1 MKRVYFNRIR
11 NILVLATLCV
21 AVLLVLGN
29 TTSTFAMKI
38 VTPEHGYYIN
48 LSEAVKVGDTYWFTK
63 DKNVEI
69 EADPDYE
76 VSVSA
81 DGDGSSRLVYTY
93 GMPLP
98 EVVYSRSLNEQVEIR
113 LPKLAWDG
121 DTPTALFT
129 PGSSAYVTGLTTS
142 VEYTIPTRET
152 GFWIDALDENGSGV
166 KSIAYYVADAS
177 LTGETASQEEAIMQI
192 EAGVGSKW
200 TLVEG
205 SSASGTLP
213 YYGSNVIY
221 AKIEDYAGN
230 EVYLNSTGIV
240 LFEQPSVSTTSV
252 EYTKQGTTDPT
263 FELDLPEN
271 LCVGDIIL
279 KDASGNTVNGF
290 TEREDMEDTSWG
302 YSNGD
307 GVVTLNREFLDDL
320 STNGMEETYTVVINY
335 LPLAEQY
342 PNLDTSSVYM
352 EAFSSEV
359 ELTVKLNWGERKPRE
374 DGVVQYVD
382 NAGKTS
388 VEVCSS
394 SLSNN
399 TLWLSE
405 SLNGMKSWYG
415 MDLSENAFALDQAHR
430 FYVKCLGDTEA
441 DYIRYYNQLDDSVRS
456 TIDTT
461 KNMIFQIGVEKTD
474 GSKIQPQNGKVDIY
488 VQLDDGWDINKVRAR
503 YINSNEQVPISFEE
517 KTDPSGVT
525 DTYAILELQHFSP
538 YIIYQQKEG
547 ASVPPTYY
555 YPIYNVPTT
564 TEPESADNH
573 VTSNKVKDTE
583 ETETLSTEP
592 TDIESTEDIKPEEDQ
607 DVSNEQMDSDSTNGK
622 TIDGETEENGLE
634 IGVYL
639 IGAIIIALLLF
650 GWMRYKKKN

>member
-192 EAGVGSKW
+192 EEGVGSKW

-221 AKIEDYAGN
+221 AKIVDYAGN

-302 YSNGD
+302 YSSGD

-622 TIDGETEENGLE
+622 PIDGETEENGLE

>member
-29 TTSTFAMKI
+29 TASTFASEM

-69 EADPDYE
+69 EADPDYD
-76 VSVSA
+76 VSKSA
-81 DGDGSSRLVYTY
+81 GGNGSSSLVYTY
-93 GMPLP
+93 GEPLP
-98 EVVYSRSLNEQVEIR
+98 EVIYLRSVNEEFEIR

-129 PGSSAYVTGLTTS
+129 PGSPAYVTGLTTS

-152 GFWIDALDENGSGV
+152 GFRIDALDENGSGV
-166 KSIAYYVADAS
+166 QTIAYYVADAS

-192 EAGVGSKW
+192 EEGVGSKW

-213 YYGSNVIY
+213 NYGSNVIY

-230 EVYLNSTGIV
+230 VVYLNSTGIV

-263 FELDLPEN
+263 FELHLPEN

-302 YSNGD
+302 YRSGD

-335 LPLAEQY
+335 LPFAEQY

-388 VEVCSS
+388 VEVSSS

-441 DYIRYYNQLDDSVRS
+441 DYIRYYNQLDDSVQS

-517 KTDPSGVT
+517 KKDPSGVT

-538 YIIYQQKEG
+538 YIIYQQKEV

-583 ETETLSTEP
+583 ETETPSTEP

-622 TIDGETEENGLE
+622 PIDGETEENGLE

>member
-38 VTPEHGYYIN
+38 VTPEQGYDIN
-48 LSEAVKVGDTYWFTK
+48 LSEAIKVGDTYWFTK

-98 EVVYSRSLNEQVEIR
+98 EVIYSRSLNEQVEIR

-121 DTPTALFT
+121 DPPTALFT
-129 PGSSAYVTGLTTS
+129 PGSPAYVTGLTTS

-152 GFWIDALDENGSGV
+152 GFRIDALDENGSGV

-192 EAGVGSKW
+192 EEGVGSEW

-302 YSNGD
+302 YSSGD

-335 LPLAEQY
+335 LPFAEQY

-352 EAFSSEV
+352 EALSSEV
-359 ELTVKLNWGERKPRE
+359 ELTVKLNW
-374 DGVVQYVD
+374 
-382 NAGKTS
+382 
-388 VEVCSS
+388 
-394 SLSNN
+394 
-399 TLWLSE
+399 
-405 SLNGMKSWYG
+405 
-415 MDLSENAFALDQAHR
+415 
-430 FYVKCLGDTEA
+430 
-441 DYIRYYNQLDDSVRS
+441 
-456 TIDTT
+456 
-461 KNMIFQIGVEKTD
+461 
-474 GSKIQPQNGKVDIY
+474 
-488 VQLDDGWDINKVRAR
+488 
-503 YINSNEQVPISFEE
+503 
-517 KTDPSGVT
+517 
-525 DTYAILELQHFSP
+525 
-538 YIIYQQKEG
+538 
-547 ASVPPTYY
+547 
-555 YPIYNVPTT
+555 
-564 TEPESADNH
+564 
-573 VTSNKVKDTE
+573 
-583 ETETLSTEP
+583 
-592 TDIESTEDIKPEEDQ
+592 
-607 DVSNEQMDSDSTNGK
+607 
-622 TIDGETEENGLE
+622 
-634 IGVYL
+634 
-639 IGAIIIALLLF
+639 
-650 GWMRYKKKN
+650 